1 MKIKTLPAPKSVK
14 AFIVE
19 NAILKTELDTLKTK
33 MDPMKRAIEVMK
45 ENEVQLKRS
54 RKTIKKMKLTINEYR
69 KKIGSQRENLEE
81 LHGQIFCMEKEKRFR
96 KKLLTQ
102 AIFDDCEY
110 KG

>member
-19 NAILKTELDTLKTK
+19 NGIPRTELNTLKTK
-33 MDPMKRAIEVMK
+33 MDPMKRSIEAMK

-81 LHGQIFCMEKEKRFR
+81 LHGQIFCMEKEKRSR
-96 KKLLTQ
+96 KKLLIQ
-102 AIFDDCEY
+102 AIFDEY
-110 KG
+110 ENKD